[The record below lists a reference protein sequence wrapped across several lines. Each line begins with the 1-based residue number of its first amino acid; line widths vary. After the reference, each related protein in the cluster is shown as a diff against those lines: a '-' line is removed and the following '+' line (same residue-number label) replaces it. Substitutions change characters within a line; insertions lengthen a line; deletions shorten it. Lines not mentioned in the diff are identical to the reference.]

1 MGGLHS
7 PILSLGTGIHALVDF
22 LSRQSG
28 GYRLQAGQLPGLSWV
43 VGICGSGDVV
53 KCRFMNKN
61 RPEEGKWLESHTVFN
76 CINDF
81 SSVVVCCGRSESRE
95 RKR

>member
-1 MGGLHS
+1 MLWWISS
-7 PILSLGTGIHALVDF
+7 PN
-22 LSRQSG
+22 
-28 GYRLQAGQLPGLSWV
+28 SWV
-43 VGICGSGDVV
+43 VGICGSGDVA

-81 SSVVVCCGRSESRE
+81 FLCCSELWEKRKPRE
-95 RKR
+95 KALSTQSQVSECQMEW